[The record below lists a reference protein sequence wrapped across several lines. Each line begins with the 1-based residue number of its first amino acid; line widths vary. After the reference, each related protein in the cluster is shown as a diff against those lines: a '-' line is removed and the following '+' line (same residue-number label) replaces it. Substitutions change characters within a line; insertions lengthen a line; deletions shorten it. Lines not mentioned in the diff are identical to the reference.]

1 MRYFELT
8 KDMISDMEKQGFI
21 KVAIYARE
29 DMIKPCENEK
39 LYVYLEEYADIKNA
53 TILGKGE
60 KLCGVIVND

>member
-29 DMIKPCENEK
+29 DVIKPCENEK
-39 LYVYLEEYADIKNA
+39 LYVYMQILKMPLFLVREKN
-53 TILGKGE
+53 
-60 KLCGVIVND
+60 CVV